1 MVDPEL
7 DALKREFLT
16 EAQDKVREI
25 ETALDDSNGNAE
37 LDRVAYIAHQLKG
50 SGGSYGYQRISAE
63 AAEIEKAVET
73 MNGDATERIREHVR
87 QLNEEIDRRS
97 RELSP

>member
-7 DALKREFLT
+7 DALKREFLH

-25 ETALDDSNGNAE
+25 EAALGDSNGSAE

-63 AAEIEKAVET
+63 AAEIEKVVES
-73 MNGDATERIREHVR
+73 MNGDGAEQIRRHVR
-87 QLNEEIDRRS
+87 LLTEEIDQRS
-97 RELSP
+97 RELSA